1 MSLESYQQISLEKMP
16 IRESTIVESLY
27 RTVMCMR
34 TCVKPDADGRA
45 LKGVADSGRARTR
58 AQVAVTQRAR
68 AALAPDVQRRRR
80 SGTALITKCW
90 A

>member
-34 TCVKPDADGRA
+34 TCVKPDADGSA
-45 LKGVADSGRARTR
+45 
-58 AQVAVTQRAR
+58 
-68 AALAPDVQRRRR
+68 
-80 SGTALITKCW
+80 
-90 A
+90 